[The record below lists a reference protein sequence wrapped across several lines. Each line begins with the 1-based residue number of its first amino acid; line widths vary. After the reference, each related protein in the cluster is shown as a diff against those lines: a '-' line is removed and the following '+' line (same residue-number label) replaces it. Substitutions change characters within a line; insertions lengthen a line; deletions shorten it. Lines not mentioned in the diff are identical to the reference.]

1 MNMPPWHRETANELH
16 AMLSPELR
24 AKIAPYERTAKVP
37 RGTKLLLNGEHP
49 EWLTMLNSG
58 LVEVRLAGVRQSV
71 SIEVTAGKVFGMRA
85 VVSGELPQ
93 IDVTCV
99 ESSQVTFLPGDV
111 FLTLLKTNPEVYV
124 VVAKVLAA
132 DLQMANSI
140 LRNCSRRS
148 VPGSRLRLVKSGL
161 SPGK

>member
-1 MNMPPWHRETANELH
+1 
-16 AMLSPELR
+16 
-24 AKIAPYERTAKVP
+24 
-37 RGTKLLLNGEHP
+37 
-49 EWLTMLNSG
+49 
-58 LVEVRLAGVRQSV
+58 
-71 SIEVTAGKVFGMRA
+71 
-85 VVSGELPQ
+85 
-93 IDVTCV
+93 
-99 ESSQVTFLPGDV
+99 VTFLPGDV